1 MSAEKGCLEYV
12 KKRISTTCQGGLE
25 EDTRF
30 AHIFF
35 DNSANVSRIFRCR
48 MGVKLKD
55 GRGKGIAVLTS
66 GGDSQVKYQNMIDI
80 YCQIATMI
88 NSLGNERGCQGRSEG
103 RHLYGLSHLFHQRRI
118 PGEKDK
124 CLDTW

>member
-66 GGDSQVKYQNMIDI
+66 GGDSQVKYQHFLTFTTKS
-80 YCQIATMI
+80 QQWLT
-88 NSLGNERGCQGRSEG
+88 L
-103 RHLYGLSHLFHQRRI
+103 
-118 PGEKDK
+118 
-124 CLDTW
+124 